1 MSQSPVPPSSYPPP
15 SPYGAPMP
23 GEPRQ
28 GNGMAVTSLVM
39 GLLLCIPFIT
49 GLGGIIFGA
58 IGIKKTKDPRV
69 GGKGLAIAGLVLG
82 IFNILLWALAGGA
95 IWAGVYAMISG
106 TATQRE
112 IARTFIKDLS
122 EGNVDAAAAACDPA
136 AIKRPELLQESQ
148 TMKAWGALKD
158 TTTLG
163 FNANA
168 GTGTLPQIVVS
179 GSAEFAN
186 AHKSFIVT
194 LHKQNDQWKII
205 KFEFP

>member
-1 MSQSPVPPSSYPPP
+1 
-15 SPYGAPMP
+15 MP

-39 GLLLCIPFIT
+39 GLLLCIPLIT

-58 IGIKKTKDPRV
+58 VGIKKTKDPRV

-82 IFNILLWALAGGA
+82 IVNILLWTLAGGA
-95 IWAGVYAMISG
+95 IWAGISAMISG

-122 EGNVDAAAAACDPA
+122 EGKVDAAAAACDPTMPRA
-136 AIKRPELLQESQ
+136 SLEKASQ
-148 TMKAWGALKD
+148 TMKSWGALKD

-168 GTGTLPQIVVS
+168 GTGTLPQIIVS

-186 AHKSFIVT
+186 TTKSFVIT
-194 LHKQNDQWKII
+194 MHKQNEQWKII
-205 KFEFP
+205 KFDFQ